1 MNQLSSVITNH
12 IRDVNKLALIFVVLQ
27 FTKPLGFIPPVL
39 DMIGYALMAVMAF
52 VVVFK
57 LRALSSLMLIL
68 IFYLGLNI
76 ILCHPDAIFRSWPR
90 YLLFVLLLIVVSPLA
105 QSPYLRTLRED
116 MLNLTL
122 WFGAIFSICS
132 FFCYF
137 LGINFMMGL
146 RSDYNTAG
154 TFAGLFNQSMM
165 LGPIAGISSVFLAYK
180 AYISHTKP
188 MRNLYVATSLACL
201 AAVFFSASRS
211 ALLCT
216 LVGIGVMLL
225 HIMKSGTRFLKFIVL
240 ILFVAALTLPIW
252 GGILDG
258 VIQKNEANLAKG
270 SFLTSREEK
279 WNARISEFESSP
291 IIGIGFATV
300 DPALDVVGLGG
311 TIEPGSSW
319 LAVLSMSGI
328 IGGILFLSVFFS
340 GYKACRKM
348 HSDKDALL
356 SGLLTLFAV
365 HMIAEGYVFAAG
377 SFLCYLLW
385 LVVGCCFDRK
395 YE

>member
-1 MNQLSSVITNH
+1 MNQLSPDTTNH
-12 IRDVNKLALIFVVLQ
+12 VREVNKLALIFVISQ
-27 FTKPLGFIPPVL
+27 FTKSFGFISVP
-39 DMIGYALMAVMAF
+39 DMIGYAFTVMMALVAM
-52 VVVFK
+52 FK
-57 LRALSSLMLIL
+57 LRTFSSLMLML

-76 ILCHPDAIFRSWPR
+76 ILCHPDAIFRPWLR
-90 YLLFVLLLIVVSPLA
+90 FILFILLLIVVSPLA
-105 QSPYLRTLRED
+105 QSPYLRSFRKD

-122 WFGAIFSICS
+122 WLAAIFSICS

-137 LGINFMMGL
+137 LGINFMMGS
-146 RSDYNTAG
+146 RSEYNTAG

-165 LGPIAGISSVFLAYK
+165 LGPIAGISSVFLSYK
-180 AYISHTKP
+180 AYISHTKTTK
-188 MRNLYVATSLACL
+188 NLYIAASLACL

-216 LVGIGVMLL
+216 LIGIGVMLL
-225 HIMKSGTRFLKFIVL
+225 NIMRSGTRFLKFTVL

-291 IIGIGFATV
+291 IIGIGFAAV

-328 IGGILFLSVFFS
+328 IGGILFLYVFFS
-340 GYKACRKM
+340 GYKVCRKM
-348 HSDKDALL
+348 RSDKDALL